1 VAIDLLG
8 NSQHVLT
15 YSGAKN
21 SKSPVKAALRSSKE
35 EPITGKAVE
44 DKPSQ
49 EKTPIMIFIG
59 VAIAAAAF
67 VISRILSD

>member
-1 VAIDLLG
+1 MKISKSRLLG
-8 NSQHVLT
+8 
-15 YSGAKN
+15 YRW
-21 SKSPVKAALRSSKE
+21 P
-35 EPITGKAVE
+35 VE